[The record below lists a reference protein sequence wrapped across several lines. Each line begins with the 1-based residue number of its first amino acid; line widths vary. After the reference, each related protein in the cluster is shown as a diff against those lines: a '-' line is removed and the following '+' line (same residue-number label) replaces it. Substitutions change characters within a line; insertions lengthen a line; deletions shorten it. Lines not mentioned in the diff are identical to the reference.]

1 MALTAASAP
10 ASVNPNQVDLSKF
23 EPGNGP
29 PPGMTWS
36 ETQGQWMPSNSVVG
50 AMPSSD
56 MAMPIAAQTA
66 PLQTALSNPLGGQVA
81 NYVTPPT
88 LATAGSSASGTLTQG
103 SALPNIT
110 TTQQQ
115 ATAAPSWYTD
125 YLSNLA
131 QQGQTASQGAQYV
144 GATPLQQQAFE
155 QTAQNV
161 GSYMPSLEAA
171 TNLARQTGDY
181 NVAQAAGEFMN
192 PYTERVVNELGRLG
206 RSNIEKYLAPQAT
219 AAAVGSGQFGSKR
232 GAEVLGQAINTGL
245 SNLNLAQSQ
254 ALQTGYGQ
262 ALQAAQ
268 QQEAARLAASQQ
280 LGNLA
285 SQRQA
290 LGLGDINALATL
302 GSQQQQIAQ
311 NEQLFPFQTAAQQ
324 AALLRGYTIP
334 TSVSST
340 YTGPIPGAYSP
351 SPLSQIAGV
360 GSLLGALATPGPGGS
375 TSPGANIIGALGSAG
390 KALYDLLPSFS
401 PSSSGFVGLT
411 PDMARELGLYGGSAL
426 DTAGAS
432 GDVLENILF

>member
-1 MALTAASAP
+1 MALTAASSP
-10 ASVNPNQVDLSKF
+10 ASVNPNQTVDLSKF

-36 ETQGQWMPSNSVVG
+36 ETQGQWMPSDSVVG
-50 AMPSSD
+50 AMPTSNLVL
-56 MAMPIAAQTA
+56 PQTTQQ
-66 PLQTALSNPLGGQVA
+66 PLTNTPLGGQVP

-88 LATAGSSASGTLTQG
+88 LATPGSAASGTLTQG

-131 QQGQTASQGAQYV
+131 QQGQTAAQGAQYV
-144 GATPLQQQAFE
+144 GASPLQQMAFE
-155 QTAQNV
+155 QTAGNV
-161 GSYMPSLEAA
+161 GSYQPSLEAA
-171 TNLARQTGDY
+171 TNLARQTGEYD
-181 NVAQAAGEFMN
+181 VARAAGEFMN

-206 RSNIEKYLAPQAT
+206 RSNIEKYLAPSAT
-219 AAAVGSGQFGSKR
+219 SAAVGSGQFGSKR

-290 LGLGDINALATL
+290 LGLGDINALATI

-360 GSLLGALATPGPGGS
+360 GSLLGALATPGASG

-390 KALYDLLPSFS
+390 KALYDLIPSF
-401 PSSSGFVGLT
+401 
-411 PDMARELGLYGGSAL
+411 GGSNSSIEGTGNIAYDL
-426 DTAGAS
+426 INPDTGLPFDVY
-432 GDVLENILF
+432 GDYTLF